1 MLLTLYKGP
10 FMIDV
15 KKIFDP
21 LKLALYYEYIVN
33 QHIYDEGDSA
43 FHKQLTKQ
51 VVETYIDPLNLPKDA
66 NILDMGCGPGYFL
79 DEMKSR
85 EYTNL
90 TGITLSQGDVDI
102 CEKKEHTIK
111 KYDLSFLPSKDGYH
125 DESVDFIFLRH
136 ALERSPFPIFTLME
150 YNRVLKQGAKMY
162 IEVPAPDCDRKHE
175 MNSSHYSILGHNQ
188 LAALLIRTGF
198 DIDLFNNLEFD
209 LGVPTETGEVNT
221 MKEKYYC
228 IVVTKK
234 RGLDIK

>member
-10 FMIDV
+10 FMIDI

-33 QHIYDEGDSA
+33 QHIYDEGNSE

-51 VVETYIDPLNLPKDA
+51 VVETYIDPLNLSKDA

-90 TGITLSQGDVDI
+90 TGVTLSQGDIDL
-102 CEKKEHTIK
+102 CESKGHTIK

-136 ALERSPFPIFTLME
+136 ALEHSPYPIFTLME

-175 MNSSHYSILGHNQ
+175 MNLNHYSILGHNQ

-209 LGVPTETGEVNT
+209 LGIPTETGEVQT